1 MVELKTKIT
10 TTGVL
15 YIPKEIR
22 EVFPRDLKII
32 PNATAA
38 LFFPAN
44 VSYENVLKS
53 LEIIVADIKHRI
65 EMLQESKKN
74 ANEGA
79 ESRE

>member
-44 VSYENVLKS
+44 VSYENVLRS
-53 LEIIVADIKHRI
+53 IEIIAADIRHRI
-65 EMLQESKKN
+65 LIQKE
-74 ANEGA
+74 
-79 ESRE
+79 REQQSG